1 MLRLRFIL
9 HPRMAY
15 LKKGLAAAL
24 LIACCSAQAQDR
36 FFAHTYTSNVLPK
49 GNLDVEL
56 WHTSRLGH
64 QKGVFFHAMDQRA
77 EFEIGLGRKVQT
89 AFYFNRYQQS
99 FSDSISDLTHKNEI
113 GFSNEWKWKLSDPS
127 VNAVGLALYG
137 EAGIKADEIEWE
149 GKIILD
155 KYIGKSL
162 IAVNI
167 VGELEQ
173 EVERENGEFELE
185 SEETPVELDAAYM
198 YNINKNW
205 GLGFELVDYNG
216 LKKGAWNYAA
226 LYGGPTVN
234 YRADRWF
241 LIANFLPQWKNLHK
255 TSEAPGNKVL
265 SEHERSEARIIVGF
279 SF

>member
-1 MLRLRFIL
+1 M
-9 HPRMAY
+9 
-15 LKKGLAAAL
+15 KKGIAAL
-24 LIACCSAQAQDR
+24 LLMASFSGHAQDR

-49 GNLDVEL
+49 GNIDVEL

-64 QKGVFFHAMDQRA
+64 QKGAFYHAMDQRA
-77 EFEIGLGRKVQT
+77 EFEIGLGKNVQT
-89 AFYFNRYQQS
+89 AFYFNRFHQLV
-99 FSDSISDLTHKNEI
+99 SDSANHLISTGDM

-127 VNAVGLALYG
+127 ANVVGLALYG
-137 EAGIKADEIEWE
+137 ELGIKSDELEWE

-155 KYIGKSL
+155 KYAGKNL
-162 IAVNI
+162 FALNI

-173 EVERENGEFELE
+173 EVEMENGEFELE

-216 LKKGAWNYAA
+216 LKKGDWEYAA

-234 YRADRWF
+234 YRSDRWF
-241 LIANFLPQWKNLHK
+241 LIANFMPQWTNLHK
-255 TSEAPGNKVL
+255 TGEAPGNKVL
-265 SEHERSEARIIVGF
+265 GEHERSEARVILGF

>member
-1 MLRLRFIL
+1 MKNWMVAVLL
-9 HPRMAY
+9 
-15 LKKGLAAAL
+15 LAS
-24 LIACCSAQAQDR
+24 IVSGAQDR
-36 FFAHTYTSNVLPK
+36 FFAHTYTTNVLPK
-49 GNLDVEL
+49 GNIDLEL
-56 WHTSRLGH
+56 WHTSRIGH
-64 QKGVFFHAMDQRA
+64 QKGAFFHGMDQRM
-77 EFEIGLGRKVQT
+77 EFEVGLGKNVQT
-89 AFYFNRYQQS
+89 AFYFNRYQQTMG
-99 FSDSISDLTHKNEI
+99 DSVSELTRINEI

-127 VNAVGLALYG
+127 VNRVGLALYG
-137 EAGIKADEIEWE
+137 ELGLKGDEVEWE

-155 KYIGKSL
+155 KYVGKSL
-162 IAVNI
+162 FALNI

-185 SEETPVELDAAYM
+185 SEETPIELDAAYM
-198 YNINKNW
+198 YNFNKNW

-216 LKKGAWNYAA
+216 LKKGDWEYAA

-255 TSEAPGNKVL
+255 TAEAPGNKVL
-265 SEHERSEARIIVGF
+265 GEHERSEARILVGF